1 MTHEELMKTL
11 WNDPRFKEAAKSG
24 QRFFDRGVLAAAKD
38 CRITMYEGHFG
49 SLLISHKAR

>member
-24 QRFFDRGVLAAAKD
+24 QRFLIVAVLAAAKD

>member
-1 MTHEELMKTL
+1 V
-11 WNDPRFKEAAKSG
+11 A
-24 QRFFDRGVLAAAKD
+24 VLAAAKD